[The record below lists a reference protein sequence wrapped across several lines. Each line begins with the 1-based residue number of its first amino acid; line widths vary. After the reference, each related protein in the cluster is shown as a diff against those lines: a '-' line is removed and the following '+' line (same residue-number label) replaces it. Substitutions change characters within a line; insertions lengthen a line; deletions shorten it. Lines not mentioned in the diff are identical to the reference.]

1 MTTADD
7 PAPAPNAST
16 AIERPSGEQL
26 RRAEEAFLAARGEAT
41 DTDWAELAFARLV
54 FADVQVEVA
63 EQLLTGAAQTLAEA
77 QEAPSALWGA
87 PGDWADEQV
96 AELRASGVDVFDDS
110 LLMGPR
116 ESVLTAFGLAAGL
129 AALFFVAEL
138 ISLLIGDDLRAG
150 LSIGLAIAPL
160 LLGALLVATI
170 TVYKRALGRFSFPV
184 TILLCA
190 LTVAAGA
197 AVAANVMIPL
207 GGVRLGVPSLLV
219 VVMVPVYAGL
229 AWVIGKV
236 WPKPAPA
243 PAPPITAQQIL
254 EASRLGD
261 EQWLSRARGA
271 LRRRGDLTGSRIDSA
286 LAEAGAHAAD
296 GDSSLVGE
304 FGAPEDFARSLP
316 ADPRTAPR
324 RLTLLYSALVVLWP
338 LVGLIGLTD
347 PDWTLS
353 WSQLIYPALM
363 IICACLAVQ
372 HARDW
377 RRAAQA

>member
-7 PAPAPNAST
+7 PVPASSAGT

-26 RRAEEAFLAARGEAT
+26 RRVEEAFLAARDEAT

-54 FADVQVEVA
+54 FSDVRIEVA
-63 EQLLTGAAQTLAEA
+63 EQLLTGAAHTLAEA

-96 AELRASGVDVFDDS
+96 EELKASGVDVFDDS

-116 ESVLTAFGLAAGL
+116 ESVLTVFGLAAGL

-138 ISLLIGDDLRAG
+138 LSMLIGDPMRSG
-150 LSIGLAIAPL
+150 LSVGLMIAPL

-170 TVYKRALGRFSFPV
+170 SMYKRALGRFSFPV

-207 GGVRLGVPSLLV
+207 GGVRLGVPGLLV

-229 AWVIGKV
+229 AWVIGKI
-236 WPKPAPA
+236 WPKPVPA
-243 PAPPITAQQIL
+243 PVPPVTTQQIL
-254 EASRLGD
+254 EASRIED
-261 EQWLSRARGA
+261 EEWLSRARAA
-271 LRRRGDLTGSRIDSA
+271 LRRRGDLTGARIDTA
-286 LAEAGAHAAD
+286 LTEAGAHAAD
-296 GDSSLVGE
+296 VDTSLVGE
-304 FGAPEDFARSLP
+304 FGAPEDYARSLP

-353 WSQLIYPALM
+353 WSTLIYPALM
-363 IICACLAVQ
+363 IICACLAIRY
-372 HARDW
+372 ARDW